1 MLKYT
6 SNKGGGGLV
15 DFETA
20 ILNGFAPDG
29 GLYVPNKLPKI
40 SKRELKKWKG
50 LSFKD
55 LCFEIVSLF
64 IDREIISSS
73 ELKIIIEKSYDTFD
87 IDDVVSIYKLKSREK
102 TYIMELFHGPTLS
115 FKDIGQSFLVN
126 VLDFLLTKKQ
136 KSFSI
141 IVATTGD
148 TGPAAAN
155 YIAGKSSLDAWILYP
170 KGMITE
176 EQERQMTTLHNN
188 NVHPIGVY
196 NCPEGGDDLDAVI
209 AKLYSN
215 EKFKNKV
222 NLSSINSINW
232 GRIIAQMTHY
242 FYGYFKVAEYIGEDV
257 NISVPSGGFG
267 NLCAGGFARKMGLPI
282 KKFIIANNK
291 NESLNRIFRNGIISK
306 DKIHETLSS
315 AIDIIIPYNF
325 WRYLYF
331 CNDNNSDNIKKWYTE
346 FESNGTFQ
354 FDEETFRSYK
364 DGFISFSISDKFTT
378 DTIKRTYE
386 KEEYLL
392 DPHGS
397 VALSAIDSIDYNL
410 NHIKT
415 ICLATAHPAKFPK
428 ITLKSLNKTQL
439 PSAGTH
445 KSIEDAKEKC
455 QKGYSCE
462 FSKLEVSLL
471 NAIETNWERSNKIK

>member
-1 MLKYT
+1 MLKYI
-6 SNKGGGGLV
+6 SNKGGSDPV

-29 GLYVPNKLPKI
+29 GLYVPEKLPKI
-40 SKRELKKWKG
+40 SKNELEKWKNLG
-50 LSFKD
+50 FKD

-64 IDREIISSS
+64 IDRDIISSND
-73 ELKIIIEKSYDTFD
+73 LKIIIDKSYDSFED
-87 IDDVVSIYKLKSREK
+87 ENVVSLYKLKSREQ

-126 VLDFLLTKKQ
+126 LIDFLLNRRKE
-136 KSFSI
+136 SFSI

-170 KGMITE
+170 KGLITE
-176 EQERQMTTLHNN
+176 EQERQMTTLHNDN
-188 NVHPIGVY
+188 IHPVGVY

-215 EKFKNKV
+215 KKFKTKV
-222 NLSSINSINW
+222 KLSSINSINW

-242 FYGYFKVAEYIGEDV
+242 FYGYFKVADYLGEEI

-282 KKFIIANNK
+282 KNFIIANNK
-291 NESLNRIFRNGIISK
+291 NESLNRIFKNGVISK
-306 DKIHETLSS
+306 DKIHETVSS

-331 CNDNNSDNIKKWYTE
+331 CNGQNSKNIKKWSNE
-346 FESNGTFQ
+346 FETKGEFHFDDKTFK
-354 FDEETFRSYK
+354 SYR
-364 DGFISFSISDKFTT
+364 DGFLSFSISDKSTLE
-378 DTIKRTYE
+378 TIRNTYE
-386 KEEYLL
+386 KEKYLL

-397 VALSAIDSIDYNL
+397 VAISALNSIDEKL
-410 NHIKT
+410 NQNKT

-428 ITLKSLNKTQL
+428 VILKSLNKTQL
-439 PSAGTH
+439 PEAAKH
-445 KSIEDAKEKC
+445 KSIENAKNKC
-455 QKGYSCE
+455 QKGYHCE
-462 FSKLEVSLL
+462 YSNLEESLL
-471 NAIETNWERSNKIK
+471 NAIETNWDRSNNIN